1 MSAVLDRVAASEVA
15 HEQESLRLTRD
26 QLRALYGILDDIR
39 YRRHRG
45 AVLQGYA
52 GCGKTFL
59 AAKIVEEL
67 EDLGHRV
74 GMAAPTNKAA
84 HVLQQSLSKTNTDA
98 EVRTVHS
105 LLGMRLVRHLDGRVE
120 FVQKS
125 REPIAGYDVLV
136 IDECS
141 MISHKFLDLLLKS
154 NAYLL
159 FLGDPAQ
166 LPPVGYQ
173 KESPTFT
180 RKDFAVFVLREVV
193 RQKEDSGILRL
204 ANAIRDAKRPFT
216 DFQSHVDGDTVR
228 VIRSSDFSMN
238 EVTQDARILSWTNK
252 SVNRYNNSAHN
263 LHFPWSAIPYSPG
276 ERIVL
281 QESFQVD
288 GNKVFSTGTE
298 GVIQSVEGGM
308 HPSWTDIPGWKVC
321 AVLEYG
327 TVYPKPEESM
337 FEEKAEPYTI
347 RNAKVTFWVA
357 QNLHQVEGLE
367 NHCFREAREA
377 LEKNQSGEAERWSST
392 GWKLRDDFAR
402 IRHAYASTVHK
413 SQGSTYHTAIVDLRD
428 LQNPK
433 SMGIFNRLLYTAVTR
448 PSARLILLH

>member
-1 MSAVLDRVAASEVA
+1 MSAVLDRVASSEVA
-15 HEQESLRLTRD
+15 HEQESLRLTGD

-59 AAKIVEEL
+59 AAKVVEQL
-67 EDLGHRV
+67 EDLGYRV
-74 GMAAPTNKAA
+74 GLAAPTNKAA

-120 FVQKS
+120 FVQRSKA
-125 REPIAGYDVLV
+125 PIEGHDVLV

-141 MISHKFLDLLLKS
+141 MISHKFLNLLLESK
-154 NAYLL
+154 AYLL

-173 KESPTFT
+173 KESPTFGH
-180 RKDFAVFVLREVV
+180 KGFSVFVLREVV
-193 RQKEDSGILRL
+193 RQKGDSGILRL
-204 ANAIRDAKRPFT
+204 ANAIRDAKRPFF
-216 DFQSHVDGDTVR
+216 DFQSHDDGDTVR
-228 VIRSSDFSMN
+228 VMRSGDFSMN
-238 EVTQDARILSWTNK
+238 EVKQDARILAWTNK

-288 GNKVFSTGTE
+288 NKMFSTGTE

-308 HPSWTDIPGWKVC
+308 HPSWTDIPGWKIC
-321 AVLEYG
+321 AILEYG
-327 TVYPKPEESM
+327 TVYPKPEESV
-337 FEEKAEPYTI
+337 FGEKPEPYTI
-347 RNAKVTFWVA
+347 RNAKVAFWIA
-357 QNLHQVEGLE
+357 QNLRQVEDLE

-377 LEKNQSGEAERWSST
+377 LEKNRSNEAERWSST

-413 SQGSTYHTAIVDLRD
+413 SQGSTYHTAIVDLQD

-433 SMGIFNRLLYTAVTR
+433 AMGIFNRLLYTAVTR
-448 PSARLILLH
+448 PSTRLILLH